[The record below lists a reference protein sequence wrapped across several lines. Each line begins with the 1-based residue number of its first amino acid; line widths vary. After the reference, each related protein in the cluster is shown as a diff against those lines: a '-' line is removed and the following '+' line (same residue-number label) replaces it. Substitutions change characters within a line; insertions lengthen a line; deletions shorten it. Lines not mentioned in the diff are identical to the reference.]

1 MCYSLTVKT
10 IFFYRVLCTQ
20 TVNFTGKKYTQN
32 NLFKYMSFIT
42 VFVIERK
49 NTVVGI
55 QLERKLIIRTQYNS
69 LNFKSKYI
77 ITIF

>member
-1 MCYSLTVKT
+1 MRYSLSQNNL
-10 IFFYRVLCTQ
+10 FLCTQ

-32 NLFKYMSFIT
+32 NPFKYISSIT
-42 VFVIERK
+42 VFVVKRK
-49 NTVVGI
+49 NIVVSI
-55 QLERKLIIRTQYNS
+55 QPKRKLIVRTQYNS